1 MNGLALVAELNRQRR
16 LAELIKERK
25 ALELRREDVFT
36 YKEEQDTLKQQWGWA
51 YYGIHPLQLPE
62 EE

>member
-1 MNGLALVAELNRQRR
+1 MNGLALVAELNRQRL

-51 YYGIHPLQLPE
+51 Y
-62 EE
+62 